1 MENRRIE
8 SRSIPQESKTDVDK
22 VVEYVDRGAENNG
35 MVDLFSLRGYI
46 DRIASADR
54 ETKPHQLRRF
64 YDYLVGV
71 ANRQLA
77 LTPGSVMENAIRLQL
92 LRMIPIANYSCKRH
106 LLGIVYNDFIS
117 RSAETVARK
126 KDQEFGRA
134 LERFRGAYEA
144 LVAFYG
150 KE

>member
-1 MENRRIE
+1 MENRRSE
-8 SRSIPQESKTDVDK
+8 NRSFPQGSETDINK
-22 VVEYVDRGAENNG
+22 VVEYVDRGAENDG
-35 MVDLFSLRGYI
+35 MVDLFRVGGYI
-46 DRIASADR
+46 EQIVRANR

-77 LTPGSVMENAIRLQL
+77 LPPGSGMENAIRLQL
-92 LRMIPIANYSCKRH
+92 LRMIPIADYSCNRR
-106 LLGIVYNDFIS
+106 LLDRVYRDFIS
-117 RSAETVARK
+117 KSAEAVAKK
-126 KDQEFGRA
+126 KDQEFARA

-144 LVAFYG
+144 LVAFHG